1 MSSQLTTCTSRVIPV
16 LALYLSANCFQKA
29 AVWSL
34 EYSAATNLIDETF
47 DPPPLLLLFLLPLPL
62 LHAASVNTATPM
74 PANNAVLLDAIV
86 PPDQN
91 SPVRTSL
98 RHLPPARQWFR

>member
-1 MSSQLTTCTSRVIPV
+1 
-16 LALYLSANCFQKA
+16 
-29 AVWSL
+29 L

-62 LHAASVNTATPM
+62 LHAASASTATPM

-86 PPDQN
+86 PPD
-91 SPVRTSL
+91 RI
-98 RHLPPARQWFR
+98 RLPNESAPSTPCEAMV